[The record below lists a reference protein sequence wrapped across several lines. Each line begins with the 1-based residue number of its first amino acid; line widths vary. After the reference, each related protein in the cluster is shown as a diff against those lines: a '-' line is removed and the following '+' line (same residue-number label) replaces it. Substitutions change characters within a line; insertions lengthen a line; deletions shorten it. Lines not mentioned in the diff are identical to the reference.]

1 MRVWMVAGACMAL
14 ASLSGCGVPT
24 AVTIASYAADGASF
38 LSTGRSVTDH
48 GISILLQKDC
58 ALIRIIRNRPICR
71 SMKKGD
77 LVYDIAFADRT
88 YEYRDP
94 NNQTELQPQTLVAEA
109 KPPKPAP
116 AVFALTEPD
125 TIVAPSVA
133 VEVPTQ
139 VAAAQPPPAQQPDR
153 VTVVPMPPPAPGYH
167 VIAGAL
173 DDLEHAQT
181 RRTHIVAQ
189 LSRMGHSEVGV
200 QIARLPK
207 GSPATYVVLTRPVVT
222 QDANL
227 LVGQLQLDKGE
238 SPWKLRSGRSSL

>member
-1 MRVWMVAGACMAL
+1 MQVWTVAGACVAL

-58 ALIRIIRNRPICR
+58 ALIRVVRSRPICR
-71 SMKKGD
+71 TMKKDD

-88 YEYRDP
+88 YEYSDP
-94 NNQTELQPQTLVAEA
+94 DNQTEVQPQILVAEA

-125 TIVAPSVA
+125 TIVAPPVA
-133 VEVPTQ
+133 VAVPTQ
-139 VAAAQPPPAQQPDR
+139 VAAVRPPPVQPPDR
-153 VTVVPMPPPAPGYH
+153 VAAVPIPPPAPGYH
-167 VIAGAL
+167 VVAGAF

-181 RRTHIVAQ
+181 RRTHIVTQ
-189 LSRMGHSEVGV
+189 LSRMGHSQVGV